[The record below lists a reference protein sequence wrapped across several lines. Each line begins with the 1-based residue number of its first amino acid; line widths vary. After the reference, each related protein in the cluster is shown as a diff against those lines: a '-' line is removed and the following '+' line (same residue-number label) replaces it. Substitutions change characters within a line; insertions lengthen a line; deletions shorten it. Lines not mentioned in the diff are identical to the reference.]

1 LPIGTRSPRFN
12 FQFLAGLLFCVCIGL
27 IATALTER
35 FDWLANSGLSL
46 LTVAL
51 LLGIVLGNWPSLT
64 SSIQEYIAGIQ
75 FTKQKILRLGIVL
88 YGFKLTFQ
96 DISDVGLLGAVIDAA
111 VFLSTFTL
119 AIYLGIKYFKLDRDI
134 AILIGAG
141 SAICGAAAILAT
153 EPVVKAQNEKVTVAI
168 STVVIFG
175 TISIFA
181 YPVLYQLSQY
191 YFVNIDFPLQFGIYI
206 GSTVHEVAQVLAAA
220 NSVGGNV
227 ADTAVITKMMRVMML
242 GPFLVALSIY
252 FIYQDKRQV
261 RDSDPGGVGGSFG
274 FSGARSGIP
283 WFAFLFLVVIGLN
296 STGLL
301 PKQAIQSLVV
311 IDNFL
316 LAAAMAAL
324 GLTTQFS
331 AIRRAGLKPLFL
343 ASILFLWLVFGGGL
357 INIIVTVLWGL

>member
-1 LPIGTRSPRFN
+1 MTARLN
-12 FQFLAGLLFCVCIGL
+12 FQFLAGLILCACMGL
-27 IATALTER
+27 AAIALTER
-35 FDWLANSGLSL
+35 FDWLSNSGLSL
-46 LTVAL
+46 LTVAI
-51 LLGIVLGNWPSLT
+51 LLGIFLGNLPFLHST
-64 SSIQEYIAGIQ
+64 IQKYIAGIQ

-96 DISDVGLLGAVIDAA
+96 DIGDVGLLGAVIDVA

-119 AIYLGIKYFKLDRDI
+119 AIYLGIKFFKLDRDL

-181 YPVLYQLSQY
+181 YPVTYQLSQY
-191 YFVNIDFPLQFGIYI
+191 YFASIDFPAQFGIYI

-220 NSVGGNV
+220 NSVSDNV

-242 GPFLVALSIY
+242 GPFLLVLSMY
-252 FIYQDKRQV
+252 FIYQDRQKL
-261 RDSDPGGVGGSFG
+261 RHQSSDGAGGSSI
-274 FSGARSGIP
+274 FSLASAGIP

-296 STGLL
+296 SMGLA
-301 PKQAIQSLVV
+301 PKEMTQSLVA

-324 GLTTQFS
+324 GITTHFS
-331 AIRRAGLKPLFL
+331 AIKKAGLKPLFL
-343 ASILFLWLVFGGGL
+343 AAIVFLWLVFGGGL
-357 INIIVTVLWGL
+357 INIIATVLWSL

>member
-1 LPIGTRSPRFN
+1 MAI
-12 FQFLAGLLFCVCIGL
+12 
-27 IATALTER
+27 ALTDR
-35 FDWLANSGLSL
+35 FDWLSNSGLSL
-46 LTVAL
+46 LTVAI
-51 LLGIVLGNWPSLT
+51 LLGIVLGNLPFLNST
-64 SSIQEYIAGIQ
+64 IQKYLSGIQ
-75 FTKQKILRLGIVL
+75 FTKQKVLRLGIVL

-96 DISDVGLLGAVIDAA
+96 DIGDVGLLGAVIDAI
-111 VFLSTFTL
+111 VFLSTFAL
-119 AIYLGIKYFKLDRDI
+119 AIYLGIKFFKLDRDL

-181 YPVLYQLSQY
+181 YPALFQLSEY
-191 YFVNIDFPLQFGIYI
+191 YFASIHFPTQFGIYI

-220 NSVGGNV
+220 NSVSDNV

-242 GPFLVALSIY
+242 GPFLLALSIY
-252 FIYQDKRQV
+252 FIYQDRQRLRRQDPEGV
-261 RDSDPGGVGGSFG
+261 RRGS
-274 FSGARSGIP
+274 SISLASSGIP

-296 STGLL
+296 STGIA
-301 PKQAIQSLVV
+301 PKQVTQTLVA

-324 GLTTQFS
+324 GVTTHFS
-331 AIRRAGLKPLFL
+331 AIKKAGLKPLFL

-357 INIIVTVLWGL
+357 INIIATVLWGR

>member
-1 LPIGTRSPRFN
+1 MGF
-12 FQFLAGLLFCVCIGL
+12 
-27 IATALTER
+27 IAIALTDR
-35 FDWLANSGLSL
+35 FDWLSNSGLSL
-46 LTVAL
+46 LTVAI
-51 LLGIVLGNWPSLT
+51 LLGIVLGNLPILNST
-64 SSIQEYIAGIQ
+64 IQKYASGIQ

-96 DISDVGLLGAVIDAA
+96 DIGDVGLLGAVIDAA
-111 VFLSTFTL
+111 VFLSTFAL
-119 AIYLGIKYFKLDRDI
+119 AIYLGIKFFKLDRDL

-181 YPVLYQLSQY
+181 YPVLFQLSEY
-191 YFVNIDFPLQFGIYI
+191 YFSSINFPMQFGIYI

-220 NSVGGNV
+220 NSVSDNV

-242 GPFLVALSIY
+242 GPFLLVLSIY
-252 FIYQDKRQV
+252 FIYQDRQRLRRQDSGSV
-261 RDSDPGGVGGSFG
+261 RGGSSIG
-274 FSGARSGIP
+274 LASSAIP

-296 STGLL
+296 STGLA
-301 PKQAIQSLVV
+301 PKQVTQTLVA

-324 GLTTQFS
+324 GVTTHFS
-331 AIRRAGLKPLFL
+331 AIKKAGLKPLFL

-357 INIIVTVLWGL
+357 INIIATVLWGM

>member
-1 LPIGTRSPRFN
+1 MTLTDRF
-12 FQFLAGLLFCVCIGL
+12 V
-27 IATALTER
+27 
-35 FDWLANSGLSL
+35 WLANSGLSL
-46 LTVAL
+46 LTVAI
-51 LLGIVLGNWPSLT
+51 LLGIALGNLPFL
-64 SSIQEYIAGIQ
+64 SSAIQGYLSGIQ

-96 DISDVGLLGAVIDAA
+96 DIGEVGLLGAVIDGV

-119 AIYLGIKYFKLDRDI
+119 AVYLGIKFFKLDRDI

-153 EPVVKAQNEKVTVAI
+153 EPVVKAQNEKVAVAI

-181 YPVLYQLSQY
+181 YPVLYELSQY
-191 YFVNIDFPLQFGIYI
+191 YFASMNFPLQFGIYI

-220 NSVGGNV
+220 NSVSGNV

-242 GPFLVALSIY
+242 GPFLLALSIY
-252 FIYQDKRQV
+252 FIYQDRRQP
-261 RDSDPGGVGGSFG
+261 REQDCGAVGGNWGFG
-274 FSGARSGIP
+274 VASSGIP

-296 STGLL
+296 SVGIV
-301 PKQAIQSLVV
+301 PKPVTQSLVA

-324 GLTTQFS
+324 GMTTQFS
-331 AIRRAGLKPLFL
+331 AIKRAGLKPLFL

-357 INIIVTVLWGL
+357 INIIATVLWSL